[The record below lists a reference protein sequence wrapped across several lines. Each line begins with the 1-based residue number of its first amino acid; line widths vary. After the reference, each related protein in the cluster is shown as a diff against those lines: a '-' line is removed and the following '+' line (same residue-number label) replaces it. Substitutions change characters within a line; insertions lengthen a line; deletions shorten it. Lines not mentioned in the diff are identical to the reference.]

1 MGWIGRLRSHF
12 REDQLHRDI
21 ADDIQ
26 AHLELRTRDNI
37 AQGMPAEEARRAA
50 RVSFGNLT
58 VHAEQAR
65 EAEIIHWLDTLWQ
78 NLRHAVRVL
87 LKNPVST
94 AAAVISIAIGIGA
107 NTAVFSLMNAVM
119 LKTLPV
125 SDPQQIVGVNYV
137 LDETAPP
144 AAEDYS
150 IQTYRAMRDAA
161 RPYIDLWASVGADP
175 VLSFGDVTAKLRV
188 EALTGNYYPALRAQ
202 PYLGRLINPA
212 DDNDAGPHRVAVLT
226 YHAWRS
232 QFRGDP
238 TVVGKSILLNGT
250 SFLVIGVEPSRFSD
264 SPLSASIGAVVPYA
278 AAALVSSRD
287 SSLAFPAGRL
297 RPGVSARQAED
308 ALTAVYRT
316 VAPNAKILLEPGMG
330 TEPYLRDRYRKP
342 LSVLMAAV
350 SLVLLIAC
358 ANVANLLLAR
368 GATRRRELAVRM
380 AIGASRSRIVA
391 QLLTESLL
399 IAVCGAVLGIA
410 LAYLSDAALLSFVRS
425 PASALPVD
433 ISPDW
438 RVLGFTTAAA
448 ILSGLFFGL
457 FPAFQAVRMDMN
469 PSLRLDRVPVQPPT
483 LRRILVVLQVA
494 LSLMLV
500 AGAGLFGRS
509 LLNLRTMDS
518 GYDRKGVLLATVD
531 ASNSGCS
538 EERLPIFFNQLL
550 DRVRAIPGVAQAA
563 FSSDSVLTGA
573 AIEVPLAIDGRRCE
587 ASMTIAS
594 DGYTETMR
602 IALLAGRTLSP
613 SDMAAASAPVMV
625 INQALARTC
634 FGEQNPLGR
643 RVRWGNSERQIVG
656 VVRNGKY
663 RELREEDR
671 PMCYIPP
678 MYQAASVGIS
688 GVDLHIRTTV
698 DPQAV
703 IAPLRRELRALS
715 PLTIADNIRTLEE
728 QSERSLAT
736 DRLLATLSEAFGAIA
751 LALAVVGIYG
761 VLAFMVTRRTQ
772 EIGIRMALGARRGD
786 VLMLVLRESLLL
798 AAAGAAIGAFGAH
811 LSRRLI
817 QGLLYGVNA
826 SDERTTAL
834 AAAIL
839 LGTALLAALLP
850 ARRAARIDPMAAL
863 RQD

>member
-1 MGWIGRLRSHF
+1 
-12 REDQLHRDI
+12 
-21 ADDIQ
+21 
-26 AHLELRTRDNI
+26 
-37 AQGMPAEEARRAA
+37 
-50 RVSFGNLT
+50 
-58 VHAEQAR
+58 
-65 EAEIIHWLDTLWQ
+65 
-78 NLRHAVRVL
+78 
-87 LKNPVST
+87 
-94 AAAVISIAIGIGA
+94 
-107 NTAVFSLMNAVM
+107 
-119 LKTLPV
+119 
-125 SDPQQIVGVNYV
+125 
-137 LDETAPP
+137 
-144 AAEDYS
+144 
-150 IQTYRAMRDAA
+150 
-161 RPYIDLWASVGADP
+161 
-175 VLSFGDVTAKLRV
+175 
-188 EALTGNYYPALRAQ
+188 
-202 PYLGRLINPA
+202 
-212 DDNDAGPHRVAVLT
+212 
-226 YHAWRS
+226 
-232 QFRGDP
+232 
-238 TVVGKSILLNGT
+238 
-250 SFLVIGVEPSRFSD
+250 
-264 SPLSASIGAVVPYA
+264 
-278 AAALVSSRD
+278 
-287 SSLAFPAGRL
+287 
-297 RPGVSARQAED
+297 
-308 ALTAVYRT
+308 
-316 VAPNAKILLEPGMG
+316 
-330 TEPYLRDRYRKP
+330 
-342 LSVLMAAV
+342 
-350 SLVLLIAC
+350 
-358 ANVANLLLAR
+358 
-368 GATRRRELAVRM
+368 
-380 AIGASRSRIVA
+380 
-391 QLLTESLL
+391 
-399 IAVCGAVLGIA
+399 
-410 LAYLSDAALLSFVRS
+410 
-425 PASALPVD
+425 
-433 ISPDW
+433 
-438 RVLGFTTAAA
+438 
-448 ILSGLFFGL
+448 
-457 FPAFQAVRMDMN
+457 
-469 PSLRLDRVPVQPPT
+469 
-483 LRRILVVLQVA
+483 
-494 LSLMLV
+494 
-500 AGAGLFGRS
+500 
-509 LLNLRTMDS
+509 
-518 GYDRKGVLLATVD
+518 
-531 ASNSGCS
+531 
-538 EERLPIFFNQLL
+538 
-550 DRVRAIPGVAQAA
+550 
-563 FSSDSVLTGA
+563 
-573 AIEVPLAIDGRRCE
+573 
-587 ASMTIAS
+587 MTIAS